1 MFGEGAVTAAP
12 PTGNVRGRQHV
23 AERILVAVP
32 CLLSKGIFSSERV
45 FEVTLANGETYQ
57 GIAPRHFCWNNSKKP
72 LGETEA
78 QDEEVSGL
86 LAARVV
92 EELDDDQV
100 AVAVPDGKVLAV
112 KKGQIRARPTPINP
126 PRAGHAV

>member
-1 MFGEGAVTAAP
+1 
-12 PTGNVRGRQHV
+12 V
-23 AERILVAVP
+23 AERTLVAVP
-32 CLLSKGIFSSERV
+32 CRFSKGLFSSERV
-45 FEVTLANGETYQ
+45 FEVVLANGDIYE
-57 GIAPRHFCWNNSKKP
+57 GVAPRHYCWNSSNQL

-78 QDEEVSGL
+78 RDEEVSGL

-100 AVAVPDGKVLAV
+100 AVVVPDGKVLAV